1 MASTI
6 WRSLMRNKTFRYGAP
21 MLLLIIGGS
30 FGLKE
35 FTQIRYDAQNLKR
48 KMDPALEELVSKKRV
63 SLESEFEKI
72 KDSNYE
78 DWKNVRGPRPWED
91 SKSLQLEQT
100 NSAIPKQA

>member
-21 MLLLIIGGS
+21 ML
-30 FGLKE
+30 
-35 FTQIRYDAQNLKR
+35 
-48 KMDPALEELVSKKRV
+48 MDPALEELVSKKRV